1 MKKGI
6 ITAVSIIVAIAF
18 IGWVL
23 SNNKKENEAKT
34 AIVAQGAAGDVTVR
48 VAPIAKSPIDL
59 DFSVN
64 GNFQASQRITFNAEN
79 SGRITKI
86 LVDEGSHVS
95 KGQLIATIETDILS
109 VDVQTA
115 QDAYQNAQRDQERY
129 ESSFKTGGVTQQ
141 QLDQAR
147 LNTRN
152 ALARLQQAKVRVG
165 NANVKAPFNGIVNK
179 RFIEQGAYVSPGN
192 QLFEIVDVSKLKLAV
207 TVNEAQVANLKVGD
221 KVRVKSNV
229 FPDKNFTGR
238 ISFIAPQADNSL
250 NFPVE
255 IEIANNADD
264 VLKAGMY
271 GTAIFE
277 FPEQA
282 PAITVPRTAFIGS
295 VSSNK
300 VYVLGGDNTAKAR
313 RVIAGRVLGDQV
325 EILEGLNEGETVITS
340 GQINLVDGTK
350 VAPVK

>member
-6 ITAVSIIVAIAF
+6 ITVIVVVAVLAS

-34 AIVAQGAAGDVTVR
+34 ALVAQGASGDVAVR
-48 VAPIAKSPIDL
+48 VADIKRTAVDL
-59 DFSVN
+59 DFSAN
-64 GNFQASQRITFNAEN
+64 GNFIAAQRITFNAEN
-79 SGRITKI
+79 AGRISRI
-86 LVDEGSHVS
+86 LVDEGSRVS
-95 KGQLIATIETDILS
+95 KGQLIAVIETDILA
-109 VDVQTA
+109 VDLQTA
-115 QDAYQNAQRDQERY
+115 QDAYLNAKRDLERY

-152 ALARLQQAKVRVG
+152 AQARLQQAKVRVG
-165 NANVKAPFNGIVNK
+165 DANVRAPFSGIVNK

-192 QLFEIVDVSKLKLAV
+192 QLFEIVDVSRLKLAV
-207 TVNEAQVANLKVGD
+207 TVNETQVANLQKGD
-221 KVRVKSNV
+221 QVRVKSNV

-255 IEIANNADD
+255 IEISNNSGD

-282 PAITVPRTAFIGS
+282 PSITVPRTAFVGS

-300 VYVLGGDNTAKAR
+300 VYLLTNGNTATERK
-313 RVIAGRVLGDQV
+313 VVSGRVLGDQV
-325 EILEGLNEGETVITS
+325 EILEGLKEGETVIVS
-340 GQINLVDGTK
+340 GQINLTDGTK
-350 VAPVK
+350 VSPIK